1 MSGVFPSPRETIG
14 VEAETGRN
22 SRYCSITPLLR
33 CDFAVAES
41 IWISY
46 AKQVRPIVDLQA
58 RCKVNRMPG
67 LSKEDKLRLL
77 TTMLESRHA
86 DLREQNLNRQ
96 GKGHFH
102 VSGMG
107 HEALAAVS
115 IQMKPGDYIF
125 SYYRDR
131 GLVLGRGMTTRQLGL
146 EYFAKRNTGSGG
158 RQMPSH
164 YSNADLH
171 IWSVPTPTGS
181 QLLPACGIAWGIQ
194 LDGKKN
200 LVVTTVG
207 DAATRQGDFFEA
219 LCFAKEKKLPLLFLV
234 EDNAYGISMP
244 TRKTNPLAL
253 NVLESE
259 NWRRINGENVQQVYD
274 ATAEAFEKIRA
285 GNGPFFFWINM
296 ERLSSHTSSDD
307 QKLYR
312 SQDELRELEKFDP
325 LKCWKDQLIEE
336 GIVTAEEFARLDS
349 EIKERI
355 RHEYAEAEKA
365 EDPSPNELLA
375 NVTKPAP
382 KIDKEIL
389 PPGKYRIG
397 DTVNKTLRAGLEED
411 PRRILFGEDIEDPK
425 GGVFRLTQ
433 KLSTEFPKQVFNS
446 PLAESTILGVACGLA
461 AYGKRP
467 VFELQFIDFIYPGFN
482 QLVTNISNLRW
493 RSFGNWQCPAVIYAP
508 YGAYL
513 PGGSLWHS
521 QANESALAHYPGL
534 NVVIPSTPADAAG
547 LLWTA
552 MHGEDPV
559 VFLIPKHL
567 LWAEHEYA
575 EPIRAVPLGRA
586 RQCTNGSDVTV
597 IAWGNTIEKS
607 LEAIAKIDKETSV
620 ELIDLRSIVPW
631 DKAAIED
638 SVHKTRRLVVV
649 QEDTQNC
656 SVGQMII
663 SHITS
668 TPELWNELISPP
680 ILVSKAN
687 VMIGYNPIYEY
698 AALPDVE
705 RIVAAIRRSVATKYE
720 RVAVAGIADSGR
732 AETETAFIQPGSPIP
747 ATAGRIQ
754 SITIPVMGEGIRN
767 AKIVSLLKKPG
778 DPVALDDE
786 LCEVETDK
794 AVYPIQSSFA
804 GVMGE
809 WKTKVGDTV
818 EIGQELG
825 TLFTDEAS
833 LAEQFQGAA
842 EVSAPVTAGVDRGRS
857 VPERE
862 FVRPGSATP
871 ATGIEPALSPT
882 ITRKLSRVIPANLQI
897 DARWHAI
904 QEAREVS
911 KKKDGKEAPSPSVMI
926 AWSVVRAME
935 KHAPFRRL
943 ILDDDQIVQN
953 DDFDL
958 GVAVALEGDRLA
970 TAVITNANKKSWPEF
985 VKIYNETVA
994 ATRGGRVDAM
1004 NAPVVITSLGA
1015 FGVKAGAPIV
1025 VPPSVGTLFVGSAHR
1040 ELIPNKNRNES
1051 AEVITL
1057 SLTFDHRVV
1066 NGAGAAAF
1074 ANEIKTRIEAFKIP
1088 SEKVS
1093 AESAR
1098 KR

>member
-1 MSGVFPSPRETIG
+1 MP
-14 VEAETGRN
+14 
-22 SRYCSITPLLR
+22 
-33 CDFAVAES
+33 AV
-41 IWISY
+41 
-46 AKQVRPIVDLQA
+46 
-58 RCKVNRMPG
+58 
-67 LSKEDKLRLL
+67 SKEDKLRLL
-77 TTMLESRHA
+77 TAMMESRHS
-86 DLREQNLNRQ
+86 DLREQNLIRQ
-96 GKGHFH
+96 GRGHFH

-115 IQMKPGDYIF
+115 IQMQPDDYIV

-194 LDGKKN
+194 LDGKKD

-219 LCFAKEKKLPLLFLV
+219 LCFAAEKKLPMLFLV

-253 NVLESE
+253 SVLDSE
-259 NWRRINGENVQQVYD
+259 NWRQIDRQNVQQVYD
-274 ATAEAFEKIRA
+274 ATAEAFDKIRA
-285 GNGPFFFWINM
+285 DGGPFFFWIKM

-312 SQDELRELEKFDP
+312 NEEELRDLEKFDP
-325 LKCWKDQLIEE
+325 LKCWKDQLIKE
-336 GIVTAEEFARLDS
+336 GIITADDFARLNS

-355 RHEYAEAEKA
+355 RREYSEAEKA

-375 NVTKPAP
+375 NVTKPPP
-382 KIDKEIL
+382 KIEKEIL

-411 PRRILFGEDIEDPK
+411 PLRILFGEDIEDPK

-433 KLSTEFPKQVFNS
+433 KLSSEFPKQVFNS

-467 VFELQFIDFIYPGFN
+467 VFELQFIDFLYPGFN

-493 RSFGNWQCPAVIYAP
+493 RSFGNWTCPAVIYAP

-559 VFLIPKHL
+559 IFLIPKHL
-567 LWAEHEYA
+567 LWAEHESR
-575 EPIRAVPLGRA
+575 EPIRAVPLGQA
-586 RQCTNGSDVTV
+586 RKCSEGTDLTLV
-597 IAWGNTIEKS
+597 AWGNTIEKS
-607 LEAIAKIDKETSV
+607 LEAIAKIDNETSV

-631 DKAAIED
+631 DKAAIEN
-638 SVHKTRRLVVV
+638 SVGKTRRLVVV
-649 QEDTQNC
+649 QEDTENC

-663 SHITS
+663 SHVTS
-668 TPELWNELISPP
+668 MPELWNAMISPP
-680 ILVSKAN
+680 VLVSKAN

-705 RIVAAIRRSVATKYE
+705 RIVAAIRHSVAVKHE
-720 RVAVAGIADSGR
+720 RAVVVPTRRDDSGR
-732 AETETAFIQPGSPIP
+732 PAKQPEFAQPGSTIP
-747 ATAGRIQ
+747 ATEEIGKRRVQ
-754 SITIPVMGEGIRN
+754 SITVPVMGEGIRN
-767 AKIVSLLKKPG
+767 AKVVSLLKKPG

-794 AVYPIQSSFA
+794 AVYPIQSSFT

-809 WKTKVGDTV
+809 WKTKIGDTV
-818 EIGQELG
+818 DIGQELG
-825 TLFTDEAS
+825 TLFTGDES
-833 LAEQFQGAA
+833 LADQFEAAA
-842 EVSAPVTAGVDRGRS
+842 EVSVTRGSVAAGGDRGRIS
-857 VPERE
+857 PET
-862 FVRPGSATP
+862 VLKKPGSAIP
-871 ATGIEPALSPT
+871 ATAIEPALSPT
-882 ITRKLSRVIPANLQI
+882 VTRKLSRVIPANLQI
-897 DARWHAI
+897 GARWDAIRDARELA
-904 QEAREVS
+904 
-911 KKKDGKEAPSPSVMI
+911 KKEDGENAPSPSVMI

-943 ILDDDQIVQN
+943 ILEDDQIVQTK
-953 DDFDL
+953 DFDL
-958 GVAVALEGDRLA
+958 GVAVALEADRLA
-970 TAVITNANKKSWPEF
+970 TAVITNANRKSWPEF
-985 VKIYNETVA
+985 VRIYNETVI

-1004 NAPVVITSLGA
+1004 NAPVLLTSVGA
-1015 FGVKAGAPIV
+1015 FGVKAAAPIV
-1025 VPPSVGTLFVGSAHR
+1025 VPPSVGTLFVGTAHC
-1040 ELIPNKNRNES
+1040 ELISNKNKNETV
-1051 AEVITL
+1051 EVITL

-1074 ANEIKTRIEAFKIP
+1074 ANEIKKQIEGFTIP
-1088 SEKVS
+1088 SEEKLG
-1093 AESAR
+1093 AAAR

>member
-1 MSGVFPSPRETIG
+1 
-14 VEAETGRN
+14 
-22 SRYCSITPLLR
+22 
-33 CDFAVAES
+33 
-41 IWISY
+41 
-46 AKQVRPIVDLQA
+46 
-58 RCKVNRMPG
+58 MPG

-115 IQMKPGDYIF
+115 IQTEPDDYIVP
-125 SYYRDR
+125 YYRDR
-131 GLVLGRGMTTRQLGL
+131 GLILGRGMTTRQLGL

-181 QLLPACGIAWGIQ
+181 QLLPACGIAWGIE
-194 LDGKKN
+194 LDGKRN

-219 LCFAKEKKLPLLFLV
+219 VCFAKEKRLPLLLLV

-253 NVLESE
+253 NVLESD
-259 NWRRINGENVQQVYD
+259 NWRQIEGQNVQQVYE
-274 ATAEAFEKIRA
+274 ATAEAFEKIR
-285 GNGPFFFWINM
+285 GGGGPFFFWVTM

-312 SQDELRELEKFDP
+312 SDEELRVLDKFDP
-325 LKCWKDQLIEE
+325 LKCWKDRLIEE
-336 GIVTAEEFARLDS
+336 GIITAEEYAKLDE
-349 EIKERI
+349 EIKERV
-355 RHEYAEAEKA
+355 RREYGEAEKA

-375 NVTKPAP
+375 NVSKPPP

-397 DTVNKTLRAGLEED
+397 DTVNKTLRLGLEED

-433 KLSTEFPKQVFNS
+433 KLSTQFPKQVFNS

-461 AYGKRP
+461 AYGRHP
-467 VFELQFIDFIYPGFN
+467 VFEVQFIDFIYPGFN

-493 RSFGNWQCPAVIYAP
+493 RSFGNWKCPAVIYAP

-534 NVVIPSTPADAAG
+534 TIVIPSTPADAAG

-552 MHGEDPV
+552 MQGEDPV
-559 VFLIPKHL
+559 MFLIPKHL

-586 RQCTNGSDVTV
+586 RQCTSGSDVTV
-597 IAWGNTIEKS
+597 VAWGNTIEKS
-607 LEAIAKIDKETSV
+607 LEAITKIDNETSV

-631 DKAAIED
+631 DKAAIEN
-638 SVHKTRRLVVV
+638 SVSKTRRLVVV
-649 QEDTQNC
+649 QEDTENC

-663 SHITS
+663 SHVTS
-668 TPELWNELISPP
+668 MPELWNAIISPP
-680 ILVSKAN
+680 VLVSKAN

-705 RIVAAIRRSVATKYE
+705 RIVAAIRHSMATKHE
-720 RVAVAGIADSGR
+720 RAVVAGIGDSGPP
-732 AETETAFIQPGSPIP
+732 AKQPEYIQPGSPLP
-747 ATAGRIQ
+747 ATVDASKRRVQ
-754 SITIPVMGEGIRN
+754 NITVPVMGEGIRN
-767 AKIVSLLKKPG
+767 AKVVSLLKKPG

-794 AVYPIQSSFA
+794 AVYPVQSSFA

-818 EIGQELG
+818 DIGQELG
-825 TLFTDEAS
+825 TLLTEEAS
-833 LAEQFQGAA
+833 LADQLEAEA
-842 EVSAPVTAGVDRGRS
+842 EVSADQGTVAAGANRGVKATVPSRKERDVAPEDRRRYS
-857 VPERE
+857 
-862 FVRPGSATP
+862 
-871 ATGIEPALSPT
+871 GIEPALSPT

-897 DARWHAI
+897 DARWDAVR
-904 QEAREVS
+904 EAREAA
-911 KKKDGKEAPSPSVMI
+911 KTKHPENAPSPSVMI
-926 AWSVVRAME
+926 AWAVVRAME

-943 ILDDDQIVQN
+943 ILEDDQIVQN

-958 GVAVALEGDRLA
+958 GVAVALEDDRFA
-970 TAVITNANKKSWPEF
+970 TAVITDANRKSWPEF
-985 VKIYNETVA
+985 MKSYEQIVA
-994 ATRGGRVDAM
+994 ATRSGRVDAM

-1025 VPPSVGTLFVGSAHR
+1025 VPPSVGTLFVGTAHR
-1040 ELIPNKNRNES
+1040 ELISNKNKNET

-1074 ANEIKTRIEAFKIP
+1074 ANEIKKQIEGFKIP
-1088 SEKVS
+1088 VADKCAS
-1093 AESAR
+1093 R
-1098 KR
+1098 R

>member
-1 MSGVFPSPRETIG
+1 M
-14 VEAETGRN
+14 
-22 SRYCSITPLLR
+22 
-33 CDFAVAES
+33 AV
-41 IWISY
+41 
-46 AKQVRPIVDLQA
+46 
-58 RCKVNRMPG
+58 

-86 DLREQNLNRQ
+86 DLREQNLIRQ

-115 IQMKPGDYIF
+115 FQMEPGDYIVP
-125 SYYRDR
+125 YYRDR

-219 LCFAKEKKLPLLFLV
+219 ICFAKENKLPLLLLV

-253 NVLESE
+253 NVLEPD
-259 NWRRINGENVQQVYD
+259 NWRRIDGENVQQIYD
-274 ATAEAFEKIRA
+274 ATAEAFDKIRA
-285 GNGPFFFWINM
+285 GSGPFFFWIKM

-312 SQDELRELEKFDP
+312 AEEELLGLEKFDP
-325 LKCWKDQLIEE
+325 LNCWKDQLIEQR
-336 GIVTAEEFARLDS
+336 IITAEQFAKLDS
-349 EIKERI
+349 ETKERI
-355 RHEYAEAEKA
+355 RREYAEAEKA

-375 NVTKPAP
+375 NVTKPIP
-382 KIDKEIL
+382 QIDKEIL
-389 PPGKYRIG
+389 PAGKYRIG
-397 DTVNKTLRAGLEED
+397 DTVNKTLRAGLEDD
-411 PRRILFGEDIEDPK
+411 PQRILFGEDIEDPK

-433 KLSTEFPKQVFNS
+433 KLSSEFPKQVFNS

-482 QLVTNISNLRW
+482 QLVTNICNLRW
-493 RSFGNWQCPAVIYAP
+493 RSFGNWKCPAVIYAP

-521 QANESALAHYPGL
+521 QANESAFAHYPGL

-559 VFLIPKHL
+559 IFLIPKHL
-567 LWAEHEYA
+567 LWAEHQYA
-575 EPIRAVPLGRA
+575 EPIEAVPLGRA
-586 RQCTNGSDVTV
+586 RHCKRGSDVTLV
-597 IAWGNTIEKS
+597 AWGNTIEKS
-607 LEAIAKIDKETSV
+607 LEAIASIDDQISI
-620 ELIDLRSIVPW
+620 ELLDLRSIVPW
-631 DKAAIED
+631 DKAAVED
-638 SVHKTRRLVVV
+638 SVRKTRRLVVV
-649 QEDTQNC
+649 QEDTENC

-663 SHITS
+663 SHVTS
-668 TPELWNELISPP
+668 TPELWNELVSPP

-705 RIVAAIRRSVATKYE
+705 RIVAAIRRSVATKHA
-720 RVAVAGIADSGR
+720 RVPVASGVDR
-732 AETETAFIQPGSPIP
+732 GSPAREP
-747 ATAGRIQ
+747 EFARPGPTPRATEQTGKRHVQ
-754 SITIPVMGEGIRN
+754 TITVPVMGEGIRN

-778 DPVALDDE
+778 DAIALDDE

-825 TLFTDEAS
+825 TLFTERPS
-833 LAEQFQGAA
+833 LADQFQATA
-842 EVSAPVTAGVDRGRS
+842 EVSAPVAAVDERS
-857 VPERE
+857 GTTNKRE
-862 FVRPGSATP
+862 TMSRP
-871 ATGIEPALSPT
+871 ATRATAIEPALSPT
-882 ITRKLSRVIPANLQI
+882 ITRKLSHVISANLQI
-897 DARWHAI
+897 DARWDAVRR
-904 QEAREVS
+904 AREAA
-911 KKKDGKEAPSPSVMI
+911 KDTNPKHAPSPSVMI

-935 KHAPFRRL
+935 NHAPFRRL
-943 ILDDDQIVQN
+943 ILEDEQIIQN

-958 GVAVALEGDRLA
+958 GVAVALDDDHLA
-970 TAVITNANKKSWPEF
+970 TAVITNANTKSWPEF
-985 VKIYNETVA
+985 IKSYDETVA

-1015 FGVKAGAPIV
+1015 SGVKAGAPIV
-1025 VPPSVGTLFVGSAHR
+1025 VPPSVGTLFVGTAHR
-1040 ELIPNKNRNES
+1040 ELVANKKKNES

-1074 ANEIKTRIEAFKIP
+1074 ANEIKRQIEGFKIP
-1088 SEKVS
+1088 T
-1093 AESAR
+1093 
-1098 KR
+1098 

>member
-1 MSGVFPSPRETIG
+1 
-14 VEAETGRN
+14 
-22 SRYCSITPLLR
+22 
-33 CDFAVAES
+33 
-41 IWISY
+41 
-46 AKQVRPIVDLQA
+46 
-58 RCKVNRMPG
+58 MPA

-77 TTMLESRHA
+77 TTILESRHA

-115 IQMKPGDYIF
+115 IQMEPDDYIVP
-125 SYYRDR
+125 YYRDR
-131 GLVLGRGMTTRQLGL
+131 GLILGRGMTTRQLGL

-194 LDGKKN
+194 LDSKKN

-219 LCFAKEKKLPLLFLV
+219 ICFAKEKKLPLLFLV

-253 NVLESE
+253 NVLEPD
-259 NWRRINGENVQQVYD
+259 NWRRIDGQNVQQIYD
-274 ATAEAFEKIRA
+274 ATAEAFGKIRA
-285 GNGPFFFWINM
+285 GGGPFFFWIKM

-312 SQDELRELEKFDP
+312 NEQELRDLEKFDP
-325 LKCWKDQLIEE
+325 LKCWKDQLIKE
-336 GIVTAEEFARLDS
+336 GIITADDFARLNS

-355 RHEYAEAEKA
+355 RREYSEAEKA
-365 EDPSPNELLA
+365 EDPSPNELLT
-375 NVTKPAP
+375 NVTKPLP
-382 KIDKEIL
+382 KIEKEIL

-397 DTVNKTLRAGLEED
+397 DTVNKTLRAGLEDD

-493 RSFGNWQCPAVIYAP
+493 RSFGNWKCPAVIYAP

-534 NVVIPSTPADAAG
+534 SVVIPSTPADAAG

-552 MHGEDPV
+552 MHAEDPV
-559 VFLIPKHL
+559 IFLIPKHL
-567 LWAEHEYA
+567 LWAEHEYTK
-575 EPIRAVPLGRA
+575 PIQAVPLGRA
-586 RQCTNGSDVTV
+586 GQCTNGSDVTV
-597 IAWGNTIEKS
+597 VAWGNTIEKS
-607 LEAIAKIDKETSV
+607 LEAIAKIENETSV

-631 DKAAIED
+631 DKAAIEK
-638 SVHKTRRLVVV
+638 SVRKTRRLVVV
-649 QEDTQNC
+649 QEDTENC

-663 SHITS
+663 SHVTS
-668 TPELWNELISPP
+668 TPELWNEMISPP

-687 VMIGYNPIYEY
+687 VVIGYNPIYEY

-705 RIVAAIRRSVATKYE
+705 RIVAAIRHSVATKYE
-720 RVAVAGIADSGR
+720 RAGVAGIGDSGPP
-732 AETETAFIQPGSPIP
+732 AKQPEYIQPGSPLP
-747 ATAGRIQ
+747 ATVDASKRRVQ
-754 SITIPVMGEGIRN
+754 NITVPVMGEGIRN
-767 AKIVSLLKKPG
+767 AKVVSLLKKPG

-818 EIGQELG
+818 DIGQELG
-825 TLFTDEAS
+825 TLLTEEAS
-833 LAEQFQGAA
+833 LADQLEAEA
-842 EVSAPVTAGVDRGRS
+842 EVSADQGTVAAGTTRGVKAIVPSRKERDVAPEDRRRYS
-857 VPERE
+857 
-862 FVRPGSATP
+862 
-871 ATGIEPALSPT
+871 GIEPALSPT

-897 DARWHAI
+897 DARWDAVR
-904 QEAREVS
+904 EAREAA
-911 KKKDGKEAPSPSVMI
+911 KTKHPENAPSPSVMI
-926 AWSVVRAME
+926 AWAVVRAME

-943 ILDDDQIVQN
+943 ILEDDQIVQN

-958 GVAVALEGDRLA
+958 GVAVALEDDRLA
-970 TAVITNANKKSWPEF
+970 TAVITDANRKSWPEF
-985 VKIYNETVA
+985 MKSYEQIVA
-994 ATRGGRVDAM
+994 ATRSGRVDAM

-1025 VPPSVGTLFVGSAHR
+1025 VPPSVGTLFIGTAHR
-1040 ELIPNKNRNES
+1040 ELIPNKNKNES

-1074 ANEIKTRIEAFKIP
+1074 ANEIKKQIEGFTIP
-1088 SEKVS
+1088 SQEKLG
-1093 AESAR
+1093 AAAR

>member
-1 MSGVFPSPRETIG
+1 MASLNKETK
-14 VEAETGRN
+14 
-22 SRYCSITPLLR
+22 
-33 CDFAVAES
+33 F
-41 IWISY
+41 
-46 AKQVRPIVDLQA
+46 
-58 RCKVNRMPG
+58 
-67 LSKEDKLRLL
+67 RLL
-77 TTMLESRHA
+77 KTILESRHA
-86 DLREQNLNRQ
+86 DLREQNLIRQ

-115 IQMKPGDYIF
+115 IQMEPDDYIV

-146 EYFAKRNTGSGG
+146 EYFGKRNTGSGG

-164 YSNADLH
+164 YSDADLH
-171 IWSVPTPTGS
+171 IWSVPTPTGA
-181 QLLPACGIAWGIQ
+181 QLLPACGIAWGIK
-194 LDGKKN
+194 LDRKKN

-219 LCFAKEKKLPLLFLV
+219 ICFAKEKKLPMLFLV

-253 NVLESE
+253 KILEHE
-259 NWRRINGENVQQVYD
+259 NWREVEGQDVQQVYD
-274 ATAEAFEKIRA
+274 ATAEAFNKIRA
-285 GNGPFFFWINM
+285 GEGPFFFWIRM

-312 SQDELRELEKFDP
+312 SVEELEQLEKFDP
-325 LKCWKDQLIEE
+325 LTCWRDRLIKDGVISQQQY
-336 GIVTAEEFARLDS
+336 AELDN
-349 EIKERI
+349 EIKERV
-355 RHEYAEAEKA
+355 RREYAEAEKA
-365 EDPSPNELLA
+365 DDPSPNELVT
-375 NVTKPAP
+375 NVTKEGTAVSQPPPGALESAP
-382 KIDKEIL
+382 PWDREIL
-389 PPGKYRIG
+389 PAGKYRIG

-411 PRRILFGEDIEDPK
+411 QRRVVFGEDIEDPK

-433 KLSTEFPKQVFNS
+433 KLSTEFPEQVFNS

-467 VFELQFIDFIYPGFN
+467 VFEIQFIDFLYPGFN
-482 QLVTNISNLRW
+482 QLVTNISTLRW
-493 RSFGNWQCPAVIYAP
+493 RSFGNWKCPAVIYAP

-552 MHGEDPV
+552 MHCEDPV
-559 VFLIPKHL
+559 IFLVPKHL
-567 LWAEHEYA
+567 LWAEHEYTDS
-575 EPIRAVPLGRA
+575 IRAVPLGKASKLRE
-586 RQCTNGSDVTV
+586 GSDVTV
-597 IAWGNTIEKS
+597 VVWGNTTEKS
-607 LEAIAKIDKETSV
+607 LEALDKIDREISV

-631 DKAAIED
+631 DKATIEE
-638 SVHKTRRLVVV
+638 SVRKTCRLVVV
-649 QEDTQNC
+649 QEDTENC

-663 SHITS
+663 SHITG
-668 TPELWNELISPP
+668 TPDLWPELVSPP
-680 ILVSKAN
+680 ILVSKPN

-705 RIVAAIRRSVATKYE
+705 RIVAAIRRSISTKHERLVA
-720 RVAVAGIADSGR
+720 AGIGDSGR
-732 AETETAFIQPGSPIP
+732 AEAEAAFTPPRSLRP
-747 ATAGRIQ
+747 ATADVSKGRVQ
-754 SITIPVMGEGIRN
+754 LITVPVMGEGIRS
-767 AKIVSLLKKPG
+767 AKVVSLLKKPG
-778 DPVALDDE
+778 EPVQLDDE

-825 TLFTDEAS
+825 AIVTSEPAF
-833 LAEQFQGAA
+833 AEQFEAA
-842 EVSAPVTAGVDRGRS
+842 VKESADGGIVAAAVPAAAPDDRGLHARHYN
-857 VPERE
+857 
-862 FVRPGSATP
+862 
-871 ATGIEPALSPT
+871 IEPALSPT
-882 ITRKLSRVIPANLQI
+882 ITRKLNRVIPANLQI
-897 DARWHAI
+897 DARWESI
-904 QEAREVS
+904 EKARQTA
-911 KKKDGKEAPSPSVMI
+911 KKKDGERASSPSVMI

-943 ILDDDQIVQN
+943 ILEDDQIVQR

-970 TAVITNANKKSWPEF
+970 TAVITNASQKSWPEF
-985 VKIYNETVA
+985 VEAYDDAVA
-994 ATRGGRVDAM
+994 ATRAGRVDAM

-1025 VPPSVGTLFVGSAHR
+1025 VPPSVGTLFVGTAHR
-1040 ELIPNKNRNES
+1040 EFIPNKNGNHS

-1074 ANEIKTRIEAFKIP
+1074 ANEIKKQIEGFKIP
-1088 SEKVS
+1088 RSEKHAAS
-1093 AESAR
+1093 I
-1098 KR
+1098 

>member
-1 MSGVFPSPRETIG
+1 
-14 VEAETGRN
+14 
-22 SRYCSITPLLR
+22 
-33 CDFAVAES
+33 
-41 IWISY
+41 
-46 AKQVRPIVDLQA
+46 
-58 RCKVNRMPG
+58 MPV

-77 TTMLESRHA
+77 TTNLESRHA

-115 IQMKPGDYIF
+115 FLMEPDDYMVP
-125 SYYRDR
+125 YYRDR
-131 GLVLGRGMTTRQLGL
+131 GLILGRGVTTRQLGF

-181 QLLPACGIAWGIQ
+181 QLLPACGIAWGIK

-207 DAATRQGDFFEA
+207 DAATRQGDFYEA
-219 LCFAKEKKLPLLFLV
+219 ISFAKEKKLPVLFVV

-244 TRKTNPLAL
+244 TRDTNPL
-253 NVLESE
+253 VLGVLRASD
-259 NWRRINGENVQQVYD
+259 WQQIDGRDVDELYD
-274 ATAEAFEKIRA
+274 AASVAIEEIRA
-285 GNGPFFFWINM
+285 GNGPAFFWIKM

-312 SQDELRELEKFDP
+312 SPEELQELEKSDP

-336 GIVTAEEFARLDS
+336 GVITAEEFVKIDT

-355 RHEYAEAEKA
+355 RREYSDAEKA

-375 NVTKPAP
+375 NVAKPP
-382 KIDKEIL
+382 QRIDKEIL

-411 PRRILFGEDIEDPK
+411 PRRIIFGEDIEDPK

-461 AYGKRP
+461 SYGKRP

-482 QLVTNISNLRW
+482 QLVTNISTLRW
-493 RSFGNWQCPAVIYAP
+493 RSFGNWKCPAVIYAP

-534 NVVIPSTPADAAG
+534 SIVIPSTPKDAAG
-547 LLWTA
+547 LLWTS
-552 MHGEDPV
+552 MHAEDPV
-559 VFLIPKHL
+559 IFLIPKHL

-575 EPIRAVPLGRA
+575 EPIRAVPLGQACR
-586 RQCTNGSDVTV
+586 RTRGSDLTLV
-597 IAWGNTIEKS
+597 AWGNTIEKS
-607 LEAIAKIDKETSV
+607 LEAIARIEHEISV
-620 ELIDLRSIVPW
+620 ELIDLRSIMPW
-631 DKAAIED
+631 DRDTIEE
-638 SVHKTRRLVVV
+638 SVQKTRRLVVV
-649 QEDTQNC
+649 QEDTENC

-663 SHITS
+663 SHMTGKL
-668 TPELWNELISPP
+668 ELWNEMISPP

-698 AALPDVE
+698 SALPDVE
-705 RIVAAIRRSVATKYE
+705 RIVTALKRSVSTKQE
-720 RVAVAGIADSGR
+720 RAVLSAVADRGGAIG
-732 AETETAFIQPGSPIP
+732 EPEYVQPGSATP
-747 ATAGRIQ
+747 ATTDMSKQRVQ
-754 SITIPVMGEGIRN
+754 SITVPIMGEGIRN

-778 DPVALDDE
+778 DAIELDDP

-794 AVYPIQSSFA
+794 AVYPIESSFA

-825 TLFTDEAS
+825 SILTGEAS
-833 LAEQFQGAA
+833 FADQFQTAAKESGDGKKKPVEAAVPAA
-842 EVSAPVTAGVDRGRS
+842 ELDDRGRHT
-857 VPERE
+857 RHH
-862 FVRPGSATP
+862 R
-871 ATGIEPALSPT
+871 IEPALSPT
-882 ITRKLSRVIPANLQI
+882 ITRKLSHVIPANLQI
-897 DARWHAI
+897 DARWDAI
-904 QEAREVS
+904 RKARDVA
-911 KKKDGKEAPSPSVMI
+911 KKKNGKNAPSPSVMI
-926 AWSVVRAME
+926 AWAVVGAME

-943 ILDDDQIVQN
+943 ILENDQIIEN
-953 DDFDL
+953 DNFDL

-970 TAVITNANKKSWPEF
+970 TAVIVDANKKSWPEF
-985 VKIYNETVA
+985 VKIYNATVD
-994 ATRGGRVDAM
+994 ATRSGRVDAM

-1025 VPPSVGTLFVGSAHR
+1025 VPPSVGTLFVGTAHR
-1040 ELIPNKNRNES
+1040 ELIPNGKKNET
-1051 AEVITL
+1051 AEVVTL

-1066 NGAGAAAF
+1066 NGAGAANF
-1074 ANEIKTRIEAFKIP
+1074 VHEIKEQIEDFKVP
-1088 SEKVS
+1088 SGEASTTAS
-1093 AESAR
+1093 AHQR
-1098 KR
+1098 

>member
-1 MSGVFPSPRETIG
+1 
-14 VEAETGRN
+14 
-22 SRYCSITPLLR
+22 
-33 CDFAVAES
+33 
-41 IWISY
+41 
-46 AKQVRPIVDLQA
+46 
-58 RCKVNRMPG
+58 MPA
-67 LSKEDKLRLL
+67 LSKDDKLRLL
-77 TTMLESRHA
+77 RIILESRHA
-86 DLREQNLNRQ
+86 DLREQNLIRQ

-115 IQMKPGDYIF
+115 IQMEPDDYIV

-164 YSNADLH
+164 YSDADLH

-181 QLLPACGIAWGIQ
+181 QLLPACGIAWGIK
-194 LDGKKN
+194 LDVKKSV
-200 LVVTTVG
+200 VVTTVG

-219 LCFAKEKKLPLLFLV
+219 ICFAKEKKLPVLFLV

-253 NVLESE
+253 DILEQD
-259 NWRRINGENVQQVYD
+259 NWRQIEGQDVQQVYD
-274 ATAEAFEKIRA
+274 ATAEAFEKIR
-285 GNGPFFFWINM
+285 GGGGPFFFWIKM

-312 SQDELRELEKFDP
+312 TASELADMEKFDP
-325 LKCWKDQLIEE
+325 LTCWKDQLIKE
-336 GIVTAEEFARLDS
+336 GVITQKDYAELDN
-349 EIKERI
+349 EIKERV
-355 RHEYAEAEKA
+355 RREYTEAEKA

-375 NVTKPAP
+375 NVTKPPP
-382 KIDKEIL
+382 KIEKDII

-397 DTVNKTLRAGLEED
+397 DTVNKALRAGLEDD
-411 PRRILFGEDIEDPK
+411 PQRILFGEDIEDPK

-433 KLSTEFPKQVFNS
+433 KLSSEFPKQVFNS

-482 QLVTNISNLRW
+482 QLVTNISTLRW
-493 RSFGNWQCPAVIYAP
+493 RSFGNWKCPAVIYAP

-521 QANESALAHYPGL
+521 QANESALAHYPGV

-552 MHGEDPV
+552 MHAEDPV
-559 VFLIPKHL
+559 IFLVPKHL
-567 LWAEHEYA
+567 LWAEHEYT
-575 EPIRAVPLGRA
+575 EPIRAVPLGKA
-586 RQCTNGSDVTV
+586 RNVREGSEVTV
-597 IAWGNTIEKS
+597 VAWGNTIEKS
-607 LEAIAKIDKETSV
+607 FEALDKIGNEISV

-631 DKAAIED
+631 DAAAIDE
-638 SVHKTRRLVVV
+638 SVRKTRRLVVV
-649 QEDTQNC
+649 QEDTENC

-663 SHITS
+663 SHVS
-668 TPELWNELISPP
+668 GSPELWNELLSPP
-680 ILVSKAN
+680 ILVSKPN
-687 VMIGYNPIYEY
+687 VVIGYNPIYEY

-705 RIVAAIRRSVATKYE
+705 RIVTAVRRSISTKRE
-720 RVAVAGIADSGR
+720 RVAAGAGVGR
-732 AETETAFIQPGSPIP
+732 VRSAQAPEFAPPGSAPPATTET
-747 ATAGRIQ
+747 TKRHVQ
-754 SITIPVMGEGIRN
+754 SITVPVMGEGIRS
-767 AKIVSLLKKPG
+767 AKIVSLLKQPG
-778 DPVALDDE
+778 EQIQLDDE

-825 TLFTDEAS
+825 TIVTSEPAF
-833 LAEQFQGAA
+833 AEQFETAA
-842 EVSAPVTAGVDRGRS
+842 KESAAVAAIGDRGRIGHKATL
-857 VPERE
+857 EE
-862 FVRPGSATP
+862 PGSPIP
-871 ATGIEPALSPT
+871 ATSIEPALSPT
-882 ITRKLSRVIPANLQI
+882 ITRKLNRVIPANLQI
-897 DARWHAI
+897 DARWDAI
-904 QEAREVS
+904 QEARQAV
-911 KKKDGKEAPSPSVMI
+911 KKTDGEQAPSPSMII
-926 AWSVVRAME
+926 AWAVARAME

-943 ILDDDQIVQN
+943 ILEDDQIVQN
-953 DDFDL
+953 DNFDL
-958 GVAVALEGDRLA
+958 GIAVALEGDRLA
-970 TAVITNANKKSWPEF
+970 TAVITNANQKSWPNF
-985 VKIYNETVA
+985 ISAYNETVA
-994 ATRGGRVDAM
+994 ATRSGRVDAM

-1015 FGVKAGAPIV
+1015 FEVKAGAPIV
-1025 VPPSVGTLFVGSAHR
+1025 VPPSVGTLFVGTAHR
-1040 ELIPNKNRNES
+1040 ELISNKNKNES

-1074 ANEIKTRIEAFKIP
+1074 ANEVKKQIEGFKIP
-1088 SEKVS
+1088 KQEQSVAS
-1093 AESAR
+1093 R
-1098 KR
+1098 

>member
-1 MSGVFPSPRETIG
+1 
-14 VEAETGRN
+14 
-22 SRYCSITPLLR
+22 
-33 CDFAVAES
+33 
-41 IWISY
+41 
-46 AKQVRPIVDLQA
+46 
-58 RCKVNRMPG
+58 MPA
-67 LSKEDKLRLL
+67 LSKDDKLRLL
-77 TTMLESRHA
+77 RIILESRHA
-86 DLREQNLNRQ
+86 DLREQNLIRQ

-115 IQMKPGDYIF
+115 IQMEPDDYIV

-164 YSNADLH
+164 YSDADLH

-181 QLLPACGIAWGIQ
+181 QLLPACGIAWGIK
-194 LDGKKN
+194 LDGKN
-200 LVVTTVG
+200 NVVVTTIG

-219 LCFAKEKKLPLLFLV
+219 ICFAKEKTLPMLFLV

-253 NVLESE
+253 DILEQD
-259 NWRRINGENVQQVYD
+259 NWRPIEGQDVQQIYD
-274 ATAEAFEKIRA
+274 ATAAAFEKIRA
-285 GNGPFFFWINM
+285 GGGPFFFWIKM

-312 SQDELRELEKFDP
+312 TAEELQDLEKCDP
-325 LKCWKDQLIEE
+325 LTFWKDQLIKE
-336 GIVTAEEFARLDS
+336 GVITQENYAELDN
-349 EIKERI
+349 EIKERV
-355 RHEYAEAEKA
+355 RREYAEAEKA

-375 NVTKPAP
+375 NVTKPPP
-382 KIDKEIL
+382 KIEKEIL

-397 DTVNKTLRAGLEED
+397 DTVNKTLRAGIEED
-411 PRRILFGEDIEDPK
+411 SQRILFGEDIEDPK

-482 QLVTNISNLRW
+482 QLVTNISTLRW
-493 RSFGNWQCPAVIYAP
+493 RSFGNWKCPAVIYAP

-552 MHGEDPV
+552 MHAEDPV
-559 VFLIPKHL
+559 IFLVAKHL
-567 LWAEHEYA
+567 LWAEHEYTSQS
-575 EPIRAVPLGRA
+575 RAVPLGKA
-586 RQCTNGSDVTV
+586 RNVREGSDVTV
-597 IAWGNTIEKS
+597 VAWGNTIEKS
-607 LEAIAKIDKETSV
+607 LEALNKIGDEISV

-631 DKAAIED
+631 DAAAIEE
-638 SVHKTRRLVVV
+638 SVRKTRRLVVV
-649 QEDTQNC
+649 QEDTENC

-663 SHITS
+663 SHVTG
-668 TPELWNELISPP
+668 TPGLWNELLSPP
-680 ILVSKAN
+680 ILVSKPN
-687 VMIGYNPIYEY
+687 VVIGYNPIYEY

-705 RIVAAIRRSVATKYE
+705 RIVAAIKQSVINKQERAVVAAGAERGPVASEPKLAQAGSAPPAT
-720 RVAVAGIADSGR
+720 
-732 AETETAFIQPGSPIP
+732 TETTEQH
-747 ATAGRIQ
+747 IQ
-754 SITIPVMGEGIRN
+754 SITVPIMGEGIRN

-778 DPVALDDE
+778 EQIQVDDE

-825 TLFTDEAS
+825 TIVTSEPAF
-833 LAEQFQGAA
+833 AEQFETAA
-842 EVSAPVTAGVDRGRS
+842 KESPKAETVQAAASAAAPGDSGRHA
-857 VPERE
+857 RHYN
-862 FVRPGSATP
+862 
-871 ATGIEPALSPT
+871 IEPALSPT
-882 ITRKLSRVIPANLQI
+882 ITRKLNRVIPANLQI
-897 DARWHAI
+897 DARWNAI
-904 QEAREVS
+904 QEARQAL
-911 KKKDGKEAPSPSVMI
+911 KKMDREQAPSPSMMI
-926 AWSVVRAME
+926 AWAVVRAME
-935 KHAPFRRL
+935 KHPPFRRL
-943 ILDDDQIVQN
+943 ILEDDQIVQN

-970 TAVITNANKKSWPEF
+970 TAVITTANQKSWPDF
-985 VKIYNETVA
+985 VSNYNETVA

-1015 FGVKAGAPIV
+1015 FEVKAGAPIV
-1025 VPPSVGTLFVGSAHR
+1025 VPPSIGTLFVGTAHR
-1040 ELIPNKNRNES
+1040 ELISNRDRNES

-1074 ANEIKTRIEAFKIP
+1074 ANEVKKQIEGFKIP
-1088 SEKVS
+1088 SARVPAAS
-1093 AESAR
+1093 AD

>member
-1 MSGVFPSPRETIG
+1 
-14 VEAETGRN
+14 
-22 SRYCSITPLLR
+22 
-33 CDFAVAES
+33 
-41 IWISY
+41 
-46 AKQVRPIVDLQA
+46 
-58 RCKVNRMPG
+58 MPA

-77 TTMLESRHA
+77 RIILESRHA
-86 DLREQNLNRQ
+86 DLREQNLIRQ

-115 IQMKPGDYIF
+115 IQMEPDDYIV

-164 YSNADLH
+164 YSDADLH

-181 QLLPACGIAWGIQ
+181 QLLPACGIAWGIK

-200 LVVTTVG
+200 LVVTTIG

-219 LCFAKEKKLPLLFLV
+219 ICFAKEKKLPVLFLV

-244 TRKTNPLAL
+244 TRKNNPLAL
-253 NVLESE
+253 DILEQE
-259 NWRRINGENVQQVYD
+259 NWRHIAGQDVQQVYHT
-274 ATAEAFEKIRA
+274 TAEAFEKMRA
-285 GNGPFFFWINM
+285 GGGPFFFWINM

-312 SQDELRELEKFDP
+312 SAEELEVLEKCDP
-325 LKCWKDQLIEE
+325 LKCWKDQLIKE
-336 GIVTAEEFARLDS
+336 GVITEKKYAELDN
-349 EIKERI
+349 EIKERV
-355 RHEYAEAEKA
+355 RREYAEAEKA

-375 NVTKPAP
+375 NVTKTPP
-382 KIDKEIL
+382 ESDKQIL
-389 PPGKYRIG
+389 PPGKHRIG
-397 DTVNKTLRAGLEED
+397 DTVNKTLRVGLQED
-411 PRRILFGEDIEDPK
+411 SHRILFGEDVEDPK

-493 RSFGNWQCPAVIYAP
+493 RSFGNWKCPAVIYAP

-521 QANESALAHYPGL
+521 QTNESALAHYPGL
-534 NVVIPSTPADAAG
+534 SVVIPSTPDDAAG

-552 MHGEDPV
+552 MHCEDPV
-559 VFLIPKHL
+559 MFLIPKHL
-567 LWAEHEYA
+567 LWAEHEYI
-575 EPIRAVPLGRA
+575 EPLRAVPLGKA
-586 RQCTNGSDVTV
+586 RKLVEGSDVTLV
-597 IAWGNTIEKS
+597 AWGNTVEKS
-607 LEAIAKIDKETSV
+607 FEALDTIGTQISV

-631 DKAAIED
+631 DKAAIEQ
-638 SVHKTRRLVVV
+638 SVRKTGRLVVV
-649 QEDTQNC
+649 QEDTENC

-663 SHITS
+663 SHVTA
-668 TPELWNELISPP
+668 TPELWNKLLSPP
-680 ILVSKAN
+680 VLVSKPN
-687 VMIGYNPIYEY
+687 VMIGYNPIFEY

-705 RIVAAIRRSVATKYE
+705 RIVSAITRCVSTKHE
-720 RVAVAGIADSGR
+720 RAVISGIDHSWRGTQTADFR
-732 AETETAFIQPGSPIP
+732 QPGSAIP
-747 ATAGRIQ
+747 ATADTGERHIQ
-754 SITIPVMGEGIRN
+754 TITVPVMGEGIRS
-767 AKIVSLLKKPG
+767 AKIVSLLKKTGEPIQ
-778 DPVALDDE
+778 LDDE

-818 EIGQELG
+818 DIGQELG
-825 TLFTDEAS
+825 TIFISGPMIADQFEA
-833 LAEQFQGAA
+833 AA
-842 EVSAPVTAGVDRGRS
+842 KESATVAAIDDRGRTERRVAS
-857 VPERE
+857 KEPES
-862 FVRPGSATP
+862 PSP
-871 ATGIEPALSPT
+871 ATIIEPALSPT
-882 ITRKLSRVIPANLQI
+882 IMRKLNRVIPANLQI
-897 DARWHAI
+897 DARWEAI
-904 QEAREVS
+904 EKAREAA
-911 KKKDGKEAPSPSVMI
+911 KKKHAERAPSPSVMI
-926 AWSVVRAME
+926 AWSVIRAME

-943 ILDDDQIVQN
+943 ILENDQIVQHN
-953 DDFDL
+953 DFDL

-970 TAVITNANKKSWPEF
+970 TAVITNANQKSWPEF
-985 VKIYNETVA
+985 VTAFNETVD
-994 ATRGGRVDAM
+994 ATRAGRVDAM

-1025 VPPSVGTLFVGSAHR
+1025 VPPSVGTLFVGTAHR
-1040 ELIPNKNRNES
+1040 ELISNKNKNES
-1051 AEVITL
+1051 TEVITL

-1074 ANEIKTRIEAFKIP
+1074 ANEIKKQIEQFEVP
-1088 SEKVS
+1088 SAKMSAVS
-1093 AESAR
+1093 AD

>member
-1 MSGVFPSPRETIG
+1 
-14 VEAETGRN
+14 
-22 SRYCSITPLLR
+22 
-33 CDFAVAES
+33 
-41 IWISY
+41 
-46 AKQVRPIVDLQA
+46 
-58 RCKVNRMPG
+58 MPA
-67 LSKEDKLRLL
+67 LSKEDKLGLL
-77 TTMLESRHA
+77 TTILESRHA

-115 IQMKPGDYIF
+115 IQMEPDDYIV

-181 QLLPACGIAWGIQ
+181 QLLPACGMAWGIQ

-219 LCFAKEKKLPLLFLV
+219 LCFAKEKNLPMLFLV
-234 EDNAYGISMP
+234 EDNGYGISMP
-244 TRKTNPLAL
+244 TRKNNPLAL
-253 NVLESE
+253 NVLEPD
-259 NWRRINGENVQQVYD
+259 NWRRIEGQDVQQVYD
-274 ATAEAFEKIRA
+274 ATAEVFEKIRA
-285 GNGPFFFWINM
+285 GGGPFFFWIRM

-312 SQDELRELEKFDP
+312 SAEELQALEKSDP
-325 LKCWKDQLIEE
+325 LKYWKDQLIQE
-336 GIVTAEEFARLDS
+336 GVITAEEFAKLDN
-349 EIKERI
+349 EVKERI
-355 RHEYAEAEKA
+355 RREYAEAEKA

-375 NVTKPAP
+375 NVSKSPA
-382 KIDKEIL
+382 KLNKEIL

-397 DTVNKTLRAGLEED
+397 DTVNKTLRVGLEED
-411 PRRILFGEDIEDPK
+411 PRRVIFGEDIEDPK

-433 KLSTEFPKQVFNS
+433 RLSTEFPKQVFNS

-482 QLVTNISNLRW
+482 QLVTNISTLRW
-493 RSFGNWQCPAVIYAP
+493 RSFGNWKCPAVIYAP

-521 QANESALAHYPGL
+521 QANEAVLAHYPGL
-534 NVVIPSTPADAAG
+534 NIVIPSSPADAAG
-547 LLWTA
+547 LLWSA

-559 VFLIPKHL
+559 IFLIPKHL
-567 LWAEHEYA
+567 LWAEHKYS
-575 EPIRAVPLGRA
+575 EPIRAVPLGEAHKLRE
-586 RQCTNGSDVTV
+586 GSDVTV
-597 IAWGNTIEKS
+597 VAWGNTVEKS
-607 LEAIAKIDKETSV
+607 LEALDKIANKIRV

-631 DKAAIED
+631 DKTAIEE
-638 SVHKTRRLVVV
+638 SVRKTHRLVVV
-649 QEDTQNC
+649 QEDTENC

-663 SHITS
+663 SHVTS
-668 TPELWNELISPP
+668 IPDLWNEMISPP

-687 VMIGYNPIYEY
+687 VVIGYNPIYEY

-705 RIVAAIRRSVATKYE
+705 RIVSAIQRSVQTRHE
-720 RVAVAGIADSGR
+720 RVAVAPGGERGHFAPSLTHIPSPGSAPSAT
-732 AETETAFIQPGSPIP
+732 AETGKE
-747 ATAGRIQ
+747 RIQ
-754 SITIPVMGEGIRN
+754 NITVPVMGEGIRN
-767 AKIVSLLKKPG
+767 AKVVSLLKNPG
-778 DPVALDDE
+778 DSIALDDE

-825 TLFTDEAS
+825 TIIT
-833 LAEQFQGAA
+833 AEPWFADQFQEAAQESAADAVAAGA
-842 EVSAPVTAGVDRGRS
+842 DRGRS
-857 VPERE
+857 VSPRE
-862 FVRPGSATP
+862 MTRPGSPTP
-871 ATGIEPALSPT
+871 ATGIEPALAPT
-882 ITRKLSRVIPANLQI
+882 ITRKLLYVIPANLQI
-897 DARWHAI
+897 DARWDAI
-904 QEAREVS
+904 RKARDAA
-911 KKKDGKEAPSPSVMI
+911 KTKNGKHAPSPSVMI
-926 AWSVVRAME
+926 AWAVVRAME
-935 KHAPFRRL
+935 KHPAFRRL
-943 ILDDDQIVQN
+943 ILEDERIVEN
-953 DDFDL
+953 ENFDL
-958 GVAVALEGDRLA
+958 GIAVALEDDRLA
-970 TAVITNANKKSWPEF
+970 TAVIVDANKKSWPEF
-985 VKIYNETVA
+985 VTAYNETVD

-1025 VPPSVGTLFVGSAHR
+1025 VPPSVGTFFVGTAHR
-1040 ELIPNKNRNES
+1040 ELIPNGKKNES

-1066 NGAGAAAF
+1066 NGARAASF
-1074 ANEIKTRIEAFKIP
+1074 ANEIKKQIEGFKIST
-1088 SEKVS
+1088 SEARAVS
-1093 AESAR
+1093 V
-1098 KR
+1098 